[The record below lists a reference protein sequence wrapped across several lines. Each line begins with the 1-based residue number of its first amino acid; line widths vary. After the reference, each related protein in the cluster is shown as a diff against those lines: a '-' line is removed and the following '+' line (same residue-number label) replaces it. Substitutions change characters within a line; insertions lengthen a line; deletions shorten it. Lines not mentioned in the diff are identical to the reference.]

1 MDIWLT
7 SLIVVG
13 LIILFIV
20 IPTILI
26 CNCNCNC
33 MDNNKYTEI

>member
-7 SLIVVG
+7 TIIVVG

-26 CNCNCNC
+26 CNCNCI
-33 MDNNKYTEI
+33 DNNKYTEI